1 MHVYVCVYIHVWG
14 ICVSMR
20 YVCMPVSVSIALC
33 VFVCLCMH
41 LWCVGVCLSVSVV
54 SVCTCI
60 WGV

>member
-1 MHVYVCVYIHVWG
+1 MW
-14 ICVSMR
+14 

-41 LWCVGVCLSVSVV
+41 LWCVGMGVCLSVSVV
-54 SVCTCI
+54 HVCMSVSMVSVYTCV